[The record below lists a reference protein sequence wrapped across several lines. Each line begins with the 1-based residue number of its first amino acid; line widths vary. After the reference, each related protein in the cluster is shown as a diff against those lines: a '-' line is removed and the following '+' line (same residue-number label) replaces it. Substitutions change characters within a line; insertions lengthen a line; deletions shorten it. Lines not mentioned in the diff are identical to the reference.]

1 MIQENVSPWGAPV
14 LFVPKKN
21 EESRMC
27 IDYRML
33 NSKTLKNA
41 YPFPRIQDC
50 IDNLGRAIHL
60 SSLDM
65 TTGYWQLCVAEKDVP
80 KTAFNTR
87 YGKYEFLVMPFGLT
101 NASFMFQTV
110 MNSITIFLCIPIRM
124 KNIRNTRD

>member
-1 MIQENVSPWGAPV
+1 
-14 LFVPKKN
+14 
-21 EESRMC
+21 MC

-33 NSKTLKNA
+33 NSKTLKNS

-87 YGKYEFLVMPFGLT
+87 YGKYEFLVMSFGLT
-101 NASFMFQTV
+101 NASVTFHTV
-110 MNSITIFLCIPIRM
+110 MNSITRF
-124 KNIRNTRD
+124 